1 MSSISTMANLD
12 IVGTVHAKL
21 TGPDGSV
28 KLDAVYKNLVVTS
41 GKEYIAAKLH
51 ASVVGGVSDVSEMA
65 IGSGTALPM
74 SADLALQTELERVAF
89 SVAPVR
95 TGRTVTFTA
104 IFLPTTGLGTR
115 PITEAGI
122 FNTDVTPRMLNR
134 VVFPVV
140 NKEDADTLEISWDIT
155 IN

>member
-1 MSSISTMANLD
+1 MANLD

-51 ASVVGGVSDVSEMA
+51 ASISVVGGVSDVSEMA